1 MSDDTQADQD
11 PTENIEIFSTDD
23 EKIRSIG
30 ELLTNDSSRTILQLL
45 FKEEMTATQLAQKTG
60 TSLQLVKYHL
70 NKMQDVGVVRI
81 SKIEKNIKAQ
91 DMKYYK
97 ATKFAIVILPSKI
110 SDKAKESKMLL
121 RSIKTIYR
129 FAGIGVA
136 AVASWFATRTLQGT
150 KQASLTMFDPDAQ
163 LTPVEPGLEPIE
175 HMAEPNVEVPSER
188 SEYSVSEQTTEQES
202 TWQSSESQEPTHS
215 GVESL
220 DKSVYPVPF
229 EEETGDMTL
238 EETLDLAQRKIEDD
252 VPTAVTGSG
261 TPLSIPDISML
272 DILLQFLVPIIVV
285 SIGLIIE
292 LYLRSRRRK
301 IEKRSAIN

>member
-30 ELLTNDSSRTILQLL
+30 ELLTNDSSREILQLL
-45 FKEEMTATQLAQKTG
+45 FKEEMTATQLAQKTE

-70 NKMQDVGVVRI
+70 NKMQDMGVVKV

-97 ATKFAIVILPSKI
+97 ATKFAIVILPSAV
-110 SDKAKESKMLL
+110 SDKAKESKLLL
-121 RSIKTIYR
+121 RSFRTIYR
-129 FAGIGVA
+129 FVGIGVA
-136 AVASWFATRTLQGT
+136 AVASWFATKTLQDT
-150 KQASLTMFDPDAQ
+150 NQVSLIVSEQDTL

-175 HMAEPNVEVPSER
+175 ETAEHGPAVPASEP
-188 SEYSVSEQTTEQES
+188 EYSISEEERAESGFQSGESKEPPPPTVSEPS
-202 TWQSSESQEPTHS
+202 APEPI
-215 GVESL
+215 
-220 DKSVYPVPF
+220 
-229 EEETGDMTL
+229 
-238 EETLDLAQRKIEDD
+238 EETLDLAQSRIEDEAA
-252 VPTAVTGSG
+252 TASG
-261 TPLSIPDISML
+261 TPLSLPDMSML
-272 DILLQFLVPIIVV
+272 DVLLQFLVPIVVV

-301 IEKRSAIN
+301 IENKSAIK